1 MSITHYKFST
11 GFNLLW
17 HVDMSIKHYKF
28 STGFD
33 SFWRVDVSISL
44 NLVLIWFLL
53 WRVDVSITLSLVL
66 DLVYFA
72 AHKFPQGSESSSHN
86 AIFYFHIPLWCVWSE
101 LYFISQSPIPALR
114 QSMSTCYRHVCMIL
128 PYFHIPLWTA
138 KWCLHCYLHMCTI
151 PPYFHIII
159 SHPHHPLRH
168 SISTIV
174 PSNVYGPTFYPY
186 PYFLPTPLHVRQ
198 S

>member
-1 MSITHYKFST
+1 MSIT
-11 GFNLLW
+11 
-17 HVDMSIKHYKF
+17 HYKF

-86 AIFYFHIPLWCVWSE
+86 AIFYFHIPLWCLWSE
-101 LYFISQSPIPALR
+101 LYFISQSPIPPLR

-128 PYFHIPLWTA
+128 PYFHSPFLNCQMMSTLLPSYVYDPTLFPYHYLSPSPPLA
-138 KWCLHCYLHMCTI
+138 ALYLYNCTFKCVWSDLLSLSLF
-151 PPYFHIII
+151 PPH
-159 SHPHHPLRH
+159 
-168 SISTIV
+168 
-174 PSNVYGPTFYPY
+174 
-186 PYFLPTPLHVRQ
+186 PTPCASILV
-198 S
+198 